1 MLSKELAKELMREFM
16 EDFKNN
22 VGPGSFRHEIT
33 RELLSKALMANLAAE
48 LNLADEN
55 GESFADKI
63 IIQSNNDDVRE
74 NLEKAEEKI
83 ERALNASV
91 DSTADVDESEDDDD
105 DDEIHGTDSK
115 FPNLKYNKP
124 KYKNLESVLKYV
136 ESKKKPGDSG
146 DVRIVIMNF
155 ND

>member
-1 MLSKELAKELMREFM
+1 MLSQDLIKELTRELV

-22 VGPGSFRHEIT
+22 IGFGSFRDEVVKA
-33 RELLSKALMANLAAE
+33 LLSTALVANLATD
-48 LNLADEN
+48 LNLTGEDE
-55 GESFADKI
+55 ESLVDKI
-63 IIQSNNDDVRE
+63 IIQSNNDDVLE
-74 NLEKAEEKI
+74 NLQKAEEKI
-83 ERALNASV
+83 DRALNASV
-91 DSTADVDESEDDDD
+91 DSTPDGDADDDD
-105 DDEIHGTDSK
+105 DDEAHGAKSQ

-136 ESKKKPGDSG
+136 ETKKKPGDAGG

>member
-1 MLSKELAKELMREFM
+1 MLSQELAKELMREFM

-22 VGPGSFRHEIT
+22 AGPGSFRHEIT
-33 RELLSKALMANLAAE
+33 QELLSKALMANLAVG
-48 LNLADEN
+48 LNSADEDL
-55 GESFADKI
+55 GETFAEKI
-63 IIQSNNDDVRE
+63 IIQSNNNDVQE
-74 NLEKAEEKI
+74 ALEKAEEKI
-83 ERALNASV
+83 GRALDASV
-91 DSTADVDESEDDDD
+91 DSTSDGDESDD

-136 ESKKKPGDSG
+136 ENKKKPGDSG